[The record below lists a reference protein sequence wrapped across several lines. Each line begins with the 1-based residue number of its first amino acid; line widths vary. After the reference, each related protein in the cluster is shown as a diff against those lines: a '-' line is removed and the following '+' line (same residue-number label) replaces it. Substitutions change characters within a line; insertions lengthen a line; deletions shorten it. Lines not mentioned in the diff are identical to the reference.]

1 MSVAHFIRQFG
12 STETLTTVKRFKGID
27 YDIPKRR
34 LIVFSKRIEESLD
47 GSIHLDHVLG

>member
-12 STETLTTVKRFKGID
+12 STETLTAVKRFKGIG
-27 YDIPKRR
+27 YDILKRS

-47 GSIHLDHVLG
+47 GSIHLGRVLG